1 MSEQEKSAAQQRIDN
16 AVYGTPKIKPDEQR
30 KYLGTF
36 RERVCLTI
44 SVQELQEQ
52 DWTKAL
58 TAELDRGIG
67 NLVFINGNL
76 PHDEIHPYIQT
87 AAKDNAQFTLK
98 TDPEYKTDP
107 DSLAVVV
114 AAKTAVYQSP
124 VDVKKRYPNL
134 VNSNNSTA
142 EKIMINT
149 KAFSTISSIER
160 IVANICNN
168 HLLIECGRER

>member
-36 RERVCLTI
+36 RERICLTI
-44 SVQELQEQ
+44 SVQELHEQ
-52 DWTKAL
+52 DWTRAL

-98 TDPEYKTDP
+98 TDPEYKTDQ

-134 VNSNNSTA
+134 VNSNNHTA
-142 EKIMINT
+142 EKTNDQHQG
-149 KAFSTISSIER
+149 FFH
-160 IVANICNN
+160 
-168 HLLIECGRER
+168 HLFHRKDRG

>member
-58 TAELDRGIG
+58 TAWSGIL
-67 NLVFINGNL
+67 NRIKWRSN
-76 PHDEIHPYIQT
+76 PSS
-87 AAKDNAQFTLK
+87 
-98 TDPEYKTDP
+98 
-107 DSLAVVV
+107 SLH
-114 AAKTAVYQSP
+114 
-124 VDVKKRYPNL
+124 
-134 VNSNNSTA
+134 
-142 EKIMINT
+142 
-149 KAFSTISSIER
+149 SS
-160 IVANICNN
+160 
-168 HLLIECGRER
+168 LL

>member
-107 DSLAVVV
+107 DSLEIGRA
-114 AAKTAVYQSP
+114 S
-124 VDVKKRYPNL
+124 
-134 VNSNNSTA
+134 
-142 EKIMINT
+142 
-149 KAFSTISSIER
+149 
-160 IVANICNN
+160 C
-168 HLLIECGRER
+168 RERV

>member
-67 NLVFINGNL
+67 NLVFINGNHL
-76 PHDEIHPYIQT
+76 RPDRGDPHYLRPLMKNT
-87 AAKDNAQFTLK
+87 
-98 TDPEYKTDP
+98 P
-107 DSLAVVV
+107 
-114 AAKTAVYQSP
+114 
-124 VDVKKRYPNL
+124 KKEGL
-134 VNSNNSTA
+134 
-142 EKIMINT
+142 
-149 KAFSTISSIER
+149 
-160 IVANICNN
+160 
-168 HLLIECGRER
+168 

>member
-76 PHDEIHPYIQT
+76 LTRNSSIHSNCC
-87 AAKDNAQFTLK
+87 KDNA
-98 TDPEYKTDP
+98 
-107 DSLAVVV
+107 SL
-114 AAKTAVYQSP
+114 
-124 VDVKKRYPNL
+124 
-134 VNSNNSTA
+134 
-142 EKIMINT
+142 
-149 KAFSTISSIER
+149 
-160 IVANICNN
+160 
-168 HLLIECGRER
+168 H

>member
-76 PHDEIHPYIQT
+76 PHDEIPAGPQIQLAAYAGINPFLSPLGDGQPRLLCGT
-87 AAKDNAQFTLK
+87 AL
-98 TDPEYKTDP
+98 
-107 DSLAVVV
+107 LR
-114 AAKTAVYQSP
+114 SP
-124 VDVKKRYPNL
+124 
-134 VNSNNSTA
+134 S
-142 EKIMINT
+142 
-149 KAFSTISSIER
+149 
-160 IVANICNN
+160 
-168 HLLIECGRER
+168 G

>member
-76 PHDEIHPYIQT
+76 LTTKFIHTFKP
-87 AAKDNAQFTLK
+87 L
-98 TDPEYKTDP
+98 
-107 DSLAVVV
+107 L
-114 AAKTAVYQSP
+114 
-124 VDVKKRYPNL
+124 
-134 VNSNNSTA
+134 
-142 EKIMINT
+142 KIMLNL
-149 KAFSTISSIER
+149 
-160 IVANICNN
+160 
-168 HLLIECGRER
+168 H

>member
-76 PHDEIHPYIQT
+76 P
-87 AAKDNAQFTLK
+87 L
-98 TDPEYKTDP
+98 
-107 DSLAVVV
+107 
-114 AAKTAVYQSP
+114 
-124 VDVKKRYPNL
+124 DVKKRYPNL
-134 VNSNNSTA
+134 VNSNNSTT
-142 EKIMINT
+142 EKTNDQHQS
-149 KAFSTISSIER
+149 FFH
-160 IVANICNN
+160 
-168 HLLIECGRER
+168 HLFHRKDRG

>member
-44 SVQELQEQ
+44 SVQELHEQ
-52 DWTKAL
+52 DWTPAL

-98 TDPEYKTDP
+98 TDPEYKIDP

-124 VDVKKRYPNL
+124 VDVKQRYPNL
-134 VNSNNSTA
+134 VNSNNSTT
-142 EKIMINT
+142 EK
-149 KAFSTISSIER
+149 
-160 IVANICNN
+160 NN
-168 HLLIECGRER
+168 DQHQSFFHHLFHRKDRG